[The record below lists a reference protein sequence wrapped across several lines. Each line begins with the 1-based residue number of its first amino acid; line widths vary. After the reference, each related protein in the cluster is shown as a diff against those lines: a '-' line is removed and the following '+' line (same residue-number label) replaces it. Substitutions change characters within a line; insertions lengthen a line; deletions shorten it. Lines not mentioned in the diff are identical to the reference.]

1 MLVAKVKLPVAIKR
15 DMFTKLSEE
24 FQCIQENKDSRVYDD
39 TTYDYALDKSIECV
53 TVMNKN
59 EFYIDECEKKDG
71 EYYRDG
77 DKLSKYSVHKRPIND
92 YAVLKDVV
100 VFLDVDKFYKIA
112 SNDIRIEIIRVIPVD
127 VPDNFEMY
135 QKFNQ
140 VIENITNKI
149 DTISNCNF
157 SPDMHCN
164 VNVPNLGLL
173 QVREVTYR
181 IDFCTEELQEM
192 LNDGWMILA
201 VCPQP
206 SQRRP
211 DYILGKREEIKK

>member
-1 MLVAKVKLPVAIKR
+1 MLIAEVKLPVAIKR
-15 DMFTKLSEE
+15 DMFIKLREE
-24 FQCIQENKDSRVYDD
+24 FQCIQENKGLRVYEDV
-39 TTYDYALDKSIECV
+39 TYDVALGKSIKCV
-53 TVMNKN
+53 TVMDEG
-59 EFYIDECEKKDG
+59 EFYIDECEEKEG

-77 DKLSKYSVHKRPIND
+77 DKLSKYKVHRRPTSD
-92 YAVLKDVV
+92 YAVLEDAV

-112 SNDIRIEIIRVIPVD
+112 SNDIRIEIIRIIPVD
-127 VPDNFEMY
+127 VQNNFEMY
-135 QKFNQ
+135 KKFNR
-140 VIENITNKI
+140 VIEDITNKI

-157 SPDMHCN
+157 SPDVHCN

-201 VCPQP
+201 VCPQ
-206 SQRRP
+206 SGQRRP